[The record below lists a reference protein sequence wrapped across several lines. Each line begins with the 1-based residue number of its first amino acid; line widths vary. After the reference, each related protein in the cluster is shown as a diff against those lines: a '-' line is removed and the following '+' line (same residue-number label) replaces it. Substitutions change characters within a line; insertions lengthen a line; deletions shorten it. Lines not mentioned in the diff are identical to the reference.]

1 MQSGIIPTSSDEM
14 KALGWDQADIILVS
28 GDAYV
33 DHPSFGTAVMARL
46 AEKAGL
52 KVAVLPQPN
61 WRDDLRDFK
70 KLGKPKYFFGVT
82 AGCMDSMVNHYTAR
96 KRLRSNDAYSPG
108 GRAGFRPDYA
118 SVVYSR
124 ILKELYPNTPII
136 LGGIEAS
143 LRRLTHYDYWSNNLK
158 PSILIESKADCIL
171 YGMAERSF
179 LQLIDGFKFANIGHI
194 AEELPQSVYICKKE
208 DLLPDTIMLPSHED
222 CLKSKK
228 EFARSFRI
236 TEENANQITQ
246 KPLAQLYGDKYV
258 VVTPSLPPPD
268 EEETDMSFDL
278 PYSRKPHPR
287 YAKKPP
293 IPAFE
298 MIKDSVTVHRGCFGG
313 CAFCAI
319 NAHQGKHISSRSQES
334 ILQELKLIAS
344 AEDFKGHITDLGGPS
359 ANMYKMKGIDKKKC
373 IFCKRSSCIYPS
385 ICDNLCYDH
394 KPLIDLYRKAR
405 SIYGIKNITIGS
417 GIRYDMLVGQPQEK
431 DSAYSLSNY
440 ATLLIEHHVSGR
452 LKVAPE
458 HIADNVLKLMRKP
471 SFEKFRSFHRLFAK
485 TNSRLG
491 KKQELVLYLIAGHP
505 ESREEDM
512 KLLANTTKAMGYR
525 VETVQEF
532 TPTPMTLSSVMY
544 YTRINPYTGNPVY
557 VPGDITSL
565 RKQKN
570 SVVKESRTHK
580 KRKQ

>member
-1 MQSGIIPTSSDEM
+1 
-14 KALGWDQADIILVS
+14 
-28 GDAYV
+28 
-33 DHPSFGTAVMARL
+33 
-46 AEKAGL
+46 
-52 KVAVLPQPN
+52 
-61 WRDDLRDFK
+61 
-70 KLGKPKYFFGVT
+70 
-82 AGCMDSMVNHYTAR
+82 
-96 KRLRSNDAYSPG
+96 
-108 GRAGFRPDYA
+108 
-118 SVVYSR
+118 VYSR
-124 ILKELYPNTPII
+124 ILKELYPQTPVV

-143 LRRLTHYDYWSNNLK
+143 LRRLTHYDYWSNSLK
-158 PSILIESKADCIL
+158 PSILIESKADVIL

-179 LQLIDGFKFANIGHI
+179 LQLIEGIQSSSFEHVIHT
-194 AEELPQSVYICKKE
+194 LPQAVFVSKKE
-208 DLLPDTIMLPSHED
+208 DLLSDSILLPSHEE
-222 CLKSKK
+222 CVKSKK
-228 EFARSFRI
+228 EFARSFKM
-236 TEENANQITQ
+236 TEENTNLIEQ
-246 KPLAQLYGDKYV
+246 KPLVQAFGGQFV
-258 VVTPSLPPPD
+258 VVSPSLPPPD
-268 EEETDMSFDL
+268 EHETDMPFDL

-298 MIKDSVTVHRGCFGG
+298 MIKDSVTIHRGCFGG

-319 NAHQGKHISSRSQES
+319 NAHQGKHISSRSEQS
-334 ILQELKLIAS
+334 ILNELNLIAKMG
-344 AEDFKGHITDLGGPS
+344 DFKGHITDLGGPS

-373 IFCKRSSCIYPS
+373 AFCKRSSCIYPS

-394 KPLIDLYRKAR
+394 KPLIDLYKK
-405 SIYGIKNITIGS
+405 SKNIQGIKHITIGS
-417 GIRYDMLVGQPQEK
+417 GIRYDMLVDQSQEK
-431 DSAYSLSNY
+431 DSAYSLTNY
-440 ATLLIEHHVSGR
+440 ATILIEHHVSGR

-471 SFEKFRSFHRLFAK
+471 TFEKFRSFHRLFAK

-512 KLLANTTKAMGYR
+512 RLLANTTKAMGYR

-544 YTRINPYTGNPVY
+544 YTRLNPYTGNPVY
-557 VPGDITSL
+557 VAGDITSL

-570 SVVKESRTHK
+570 NVVKETGYRK